1 MPRATLVYL
10 VILGFTIAVF
20 VLEPYAVSFKT
31 LVGEL

>member
-20 VLEPYAVSFKT
+20 AVEPYAVSFKM